1 MPQNRKKLIELFIGN
16 LSNAIIHEILI
27 EAIKDKSKEIASYYQ
42 KEIENAVKISKKYRE
57 KINPKNKPILNKDLS
72 RLKTKILNKVKT
84 ELKIRISKGYK
95 NIDLTLADELMNKML
110 KDIGII

>member
-42 KEIENAVKISKKYRE
+42 KEIDNAIEISKKYRE

-95 NIDLTLADELMNKML
+95 NIDLNLANKLVDRIL
-110 KDIGII
+110 KK